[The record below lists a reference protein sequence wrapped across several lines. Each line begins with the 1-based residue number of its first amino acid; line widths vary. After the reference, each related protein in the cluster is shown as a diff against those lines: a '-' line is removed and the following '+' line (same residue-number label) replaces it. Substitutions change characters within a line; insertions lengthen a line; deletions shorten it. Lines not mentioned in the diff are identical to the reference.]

1 MRPRILAYASISLMA
16 LGLAACHHDR
26 TVVVEPSQPAASGTN
41 TVVVPQNTAPQP
53 APQNNTVIT
62 PAR

>member
-1 MRPRILAYASISLMA
+1 MRRIIAIASVSLMA

-26 TVVVEPSQPAASGTN
+26 TVVVEPHQPAAGTN
-41 TVVVPQNTAPQP
+41 TVVVPQNQPQP
-53 APQNNTVIT
+53 TPQNNTVIT

>member
-1 MRPRILAYASISLMA
+1 MRPRILAYASLSLMA

-26 TVVVEPSQPAASGTN
+26 TVVVEPNQPAASGTN
-41 TVVVPQNTAPQP
+41 TVVVPQQQP
-53 APQNNTVIT
+53 APQTNVIT

>member
-1 MRPRILAYASISLMA
+1 MRSRVFAYASISLMA

-26 TVVVEPSQPAASGTN
+26 TVVVEPSQPAAGTN
-41 TVVVPQNTAPQP
+41 TVVVPQQQP